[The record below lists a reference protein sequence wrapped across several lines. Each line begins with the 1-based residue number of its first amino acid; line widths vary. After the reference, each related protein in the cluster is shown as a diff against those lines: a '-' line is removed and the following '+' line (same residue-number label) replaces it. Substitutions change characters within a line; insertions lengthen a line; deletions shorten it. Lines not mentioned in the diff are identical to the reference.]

1 MVHNEGTFKGVR
13 NLDIYHQSWLPEGD
27 IKAAILIVHGL
38 GEHSGRYSNVVNYLV
53 PRGYAL
59 YGFDLPGHGKSGG
72 KREIVQQ
79 FEDYSDTLT
88 ANLHRVRD
96 AQPNQPVFLL
106 GHSMGGLISC
116 EYLLDHSDDFQG
128 AIISAPAITVPEGTG
143 QGTIAIAKI
152 LSKIAPRMG
161 MMQLDAHDISRD
173 PHVVQTYLDDPL
185 VFTGKTPVRLMAEML
200 KAIIRVNQEME
211 KISLPILILHGS
223 EDKLAAPEGS
233 INLQKRAGS
242 LDKTLKLYEGLY
254 HEVFNEPERDQVL
267 DDVAAWLEA
276 HL

>member
-1 MVHNEGTFKGVR
+1 
-13 NLDIYHQSWLPEGD
+13 
-27 IKAAILIVHGL
+27 
-38 GEHSGRYSNVVNYLV
+38 
-53 PRGYAL
+53 
-59 YGFDLPGHGKSGG
+59 
-72 KREIVQQ
+72 VQQ

-88 ANLHRVRD
+88 ANLHRVRQ
-96 AQPNQPVFLL
+96 AQPDQPVFLL

-128 AIISAPAITVPEGTG
+128 AIISGPALTVPEGTG
-143 QGTIAIAKI
+143 QGTITIAKI
-152 LSKIAPRMG
+152 LSKIAPKLG

-242 LDKTLKLYEGLY
+242 QDKTLKLYEGLY